1 MAIKFYLI
9 VFWYRSV
16 SRNNSKGFISEE
28 NEESDHF
35 SDGDSASTAN
45 LNEVEKQKSFEQS
58 LTIEEKLKILRSNYA
73 ENSRESE
80 EHEIIEH
87 MNINSASSVNSS
99 RTNSGH
105 SSCPSTDTSS
115 VVMNRSRQDLKD
127 LEGVTDHDINQL
139 REWLDCNKLDSTF

>member
-1 MAIKFYLI
+1 M
-9 VFWYRSV
+9 
-16 SRNNSKGFISEE
+16 SRNNSNGFISEE

-45 LNEVEKQKSFEQS
+45 VNEVENHNSFEQS

-73 ENSRESE
+73 ANPRESE
-80 EHEIIEH
+80 EHEMIEH
-87 MNINSASSVNSS
+87 AHINSVSSVNSTRS
-99 RTNSGH
+99 NSGH

-115 VVMNRSRQDLKD
+115 VVMNRSRQDLEN

-139 REWLDCNKLDSTF
+139 REWLDCNKLESTF